1 MDPMNTSPDTTG
13 LDALVSAVVDPLGLL
28 LESTTVGGEPGQRV
42 LTVVVD
48 RSEGT
53 AGLDLDELAEATR
66 AVSAALDAAGEDLPG
81 LGTEPYQLE
90 VSTPGVSRPLTE
102 PRHWR
107 RNVGRLVAVQIAAD
121 AGPDGGA
128 EPAADDT
135 PASPGP
141 PLTAR
146 IQSADEAGVV
156 LVPVRPGAKK
166 GMPAKVGE
174 PERHPYDRLGPA
186 TVQVEL
192 TRGGAGAATGE
203 LKTEV

>member
-1 MDPMNTSPDTTG
+1 MNSSRDATG
-13 LDALVSAVVDPLGLL
+13 LHALVSAAVDTLGLH
-28 LESTTVGGEPGQRV
+28 LEAATVGGEPEQPV

-53 AGLDLDELAEATR
+53 ESLDLDELAEVTR

-107 RNVGRLVAVQIAAD
+107 RNVGRLVTVQIAAD

-128 EPAADDT
+128 EPAGAEPR
-135 PASPGP
+135 PA
-141 PLTAR
+141 LTAR
-146 IQSADEAGVV
+146 IQTADEAGVV

-174 PERHPYDRLGPA
+174 PEQHGYDRLGPA
-186 TVQVEL
+186 QVQVEL

>member
-13 LDALVSAVVDPLGLL
+13 LDALVTAAVDPLGLL
-28 LESTTVGGEPGQRV
+28 LESTTAGGEPGQRV

-107 RNVGRLVAVQIAAD
+107 RNVGRLVEVQIEAD

-128 EPAADDT
+128 EPAGA
-135 PASPGP
+135 APGP
-141 PLTAR
+141 ALTAR

>member
-1 MDPMNTSPDTTG
+1 MNTSPDSAG
-13 LDALVSAVVDPLGLL
+13 LDALVSAAVGPLGLH
-28 LESTTVGGEPGQRV
+28 LESTTVGGEPEQRV

-53 AGLDLDELAEATR
+53 EGLDLDELAEATR
-66 AVSAALDAAGEDLPG
+66 AVSVALDAAGEDLPG
-81 LGTEPYQLE
+81 LGTAPYQLE

-107 RNVGRLVAVQIAAD
+107 RNVGRLVTVQILAATET
-121 AGPDGGA
+121 GGG
-128 EPAADDT
+128 EPAAAEPS
-135 PASPGP
+135 PA
-141 PLTAR
+141 LTAR

-166 GMPAKVGE
+166 GMPAKVGD
-174 PERHPYDRLGPA
+174 PERHPYARLGPA

>member
-1 MDPMNTSPDTTG
+1 MGLNGPMNTSRDDTG
-13 LDALVSAVVDPLGLL
+13 LDALVSAAVDTLGLH
-28 LESTTVGGEPGQRV
+28 LESATVDGDPGQQV

-53 AGLDLDELAEATR
+53 EGLSLDDLAEVTR
-66 AVSAALDAAGEDLPG
+66 TVSAALDAAGEDLPG

-107 RNVGRLVAVQIAAD
+107 RNVGRLVTVEVL
-121 AGPDGGA
+121 PDGGA
-128 EPAADDT
+128 EPAT
-135 PASPGP
+135 VEPRPQ
-141 PLTAR
+141 LTAR
-146 IQSADEAGVV
+146 IQAADETGAV
-156 LVPVRPGAKK
+156 LIPVRPGAKK

-174 PERHPYDRLGPA
+174 PERYDYDRLGPA
-186 TVQVEL
+186 QVQVEL
-192 TRGGAGAATGE
+192 TRGGAGAATEE